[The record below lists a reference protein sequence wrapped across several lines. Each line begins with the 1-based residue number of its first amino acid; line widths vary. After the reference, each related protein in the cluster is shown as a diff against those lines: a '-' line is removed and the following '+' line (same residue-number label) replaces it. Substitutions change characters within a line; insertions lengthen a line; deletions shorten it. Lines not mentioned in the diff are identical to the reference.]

1 MTFYLT
7 KEDRPLLER
16 FLTTVLERY
25 RAGEK
30 DLSATRADLAE
41 AFVRVPQGRDAV
53 EQYMEAIIAPGV
65 EGAPERTSR
74 RGASLSRSGR
84 AGERSAKRARRVH
97 IRHK

>member
-7 KEDRPLLER
+7 EEDRPLLER

-53 EQYMEAIIAPGV
+53 EQYMEAIIAHEV
-65 EGAPERTSR
+65 E
-74 RGASLSRSGR
+74 
-84 AGERSAKRARRVH
+84 
-97 IRHK
+97 